1 MMTISVQH
9 TPHSRARF
17 NCLDLV
23 SNRRTTPPSLQS
35 GPRLTVNNAPQRLNK
50 LNGQPSTQA
59 QPDADHSLIES
70 LAKSKIF
77 HDYER
82 AFTETTGMPV
92 TLRPVESWQ
101 LPLHGKR
108 NESPFCSLMSDKS
121 RTCASCLQVQ
131 QKLSESAT
139 YEARTVI
146 CPAGLSDTAVPVR
159 LGTRLIGFLQTGQV
173 FRKEPTEAQFQ
184 RTADLLENWGVEV
197 NREQLRGAYFST
209 RVVPNH
215 EHDAVIKLLSIF
227 AQHLS
232 ILSNQLAVQRENA
245 EPPAIVRAR
254 QYIYEHQAEDLRL
267 EKVAKAV
274 NMSHFYFCK
283 MFRKVVGLN
292 FTDYLARV
300 RIEKAKN
307 LLLNPNLRVSEI
319 AYEVGFQSLTHFNRV
334 FKRISGQSPSD
345 YREQLLRA

>member
-1 MMTISVQH
+1 MTISVQH
-9 TPHSRARF
+9 TPHNGTRF
-17 NCLDLV
+17 NLLDRAANGRTPAPALRQNGHQLKAREAGPQMGQNLPPKDNTH
-23 SNRRTTPPSLQS
+23 SNGNNSLLEALATS
-35 GPRLTVNNAPQRLNK
+35 K
-50 LNGQPSTQA
+50 L
-59 QPDADHSLIES
+59 
-70 LAKSKIF
+70 F
-77 HDYER
+77 HEYER
-82 AFTETTGMPV
+82 CFNEATGLPL
-92 TLRPVESWQ
+92 TLRPTETWQ

-108 NESPFCSLMSDKS
+108 NEGPFCSLMSEKS

-131 QKLSESAT
+131 QKLSETAT
-139 YEARTVI
+139 DEARTVV

-173 FRKEPTEAQFQ
+173 FRKQPTEAQFE
-184 RTADLLENWGVEV
+184 RTRSLLKEWGVQVE
-197 NREQLRGAYFST
+197 RERLHEAYFGT
-209 RVVPNH
+209 RVMPNQQ
-215 EHDAVIKLLSIF
+215 HDAVVKLLSIF

-232 ILSNQLAVQRENA
+232 ILSNQLAVQRDNA
-245 EPPAIVRAR
+245 EPPAITRAK
-254 QYIYEHQAEDLRL
+254 QYIQEHQTEDLRL
-267 EKVAKAV
+267 EQVAKSV

-334 FKRISGQSPSD
+334 FKRVLGQSPSD
-345 YREQLLRA
+345 YREQLLGA